1 MVSKLA
7 ETLAE
12 GLEQRLLFE
21 ELVAR
26 VKAES
31 EQEFGKPCMVTYH
44 AVAKDQIQPLDT
56 FFVVVVGE
64 IKKQRQQPIEIGG
77 KA

>member
-12 GLEQRLLFE
+12 GLEQRLAFE
-21 ELVAR
+21 ELVQR
-26 VKAES
+26 VKREAEA
-31 EQEFGKPCMVTYH
+31 EFGVPCMVTYH
-44 AVAKDQIQPLDT
+44 AVAKGQIQPLDT

-64 IKKQRQQPIEIGG
+64 IKKRRQERIEIGG
-77 KA
+77 K